1 MRSIVRVQSIY
12 PRPQLNNFSRA
23 TVPLRVTRHIVNFEP
38 SPRSVLFPAIVTQAC
53 CKCTNTRL
61 TMSAH
66 VLVDIGDHVGD
77 REFSQLPKFFRKP
90 RVFPETQSFPRNS
103 EFSKKREAFSKPR
116 VSNEILGLTMYCFIL
131 NEP

>member
-23 TVPLRVTRHIVNFEP
+23 SVPLRVTRHIVNFEP

-53 CKCTNTRL
+53 CEVYKHEAYNERPCSRRHWRPCWRQGVF
-61 TMSAH
+61 SAS
-66 VLVDIGDHVGD
+66 
-77 REFSQLPKFFRKP
+77 E
-90 RVFPETQSFPRNS
+90 VFPETQSFPRNS

-116 VSNEILGLTMYCFIL
+116 VSNEILGLTMYCFIF